1 MNDLQSIIISNPNI
15 LGGTPVF
22 RGTRVP
28 VKILFQHLEKGI
40 PLEEFLDDFPTVSL
54 EQAAMV
60 LAFFGKVMTTNNLEK
75 LYEIAA

>member
-1 MNDLQSIIISNPNI
+1 MNNLQTLIVSNPNI

-40 PLEEFLDDFPTVSL
+40 PLEEFLDDFPTVSR
-54 EQAAMV
+54 EQATAV
-60 LAFFGKVMTTNNLEK
+60 LAFLGEVVTSSNLEK